1 TVLSD
6 RRGVHGTPPGASLE
20 GLREAALALPEAQ
33 EENGVKPELAK
44 APGDGERRPHTC
56 PGLASNSS
64 TMAPPIWRGLDLASA
79 GEAAAREAAPRTA
92 QRVML
97 QAAGEGRGGA
107 LESKHA
113 RERQAMLLAR
123 EDERTSVTWRNQWC
137 TKERARGKD
146 LAKRYSEAQRNLV
159 ECLSGRTAC
168 TETPAL
174 REAALH
180 LEGVSMLQWRPACI
194 FSNRMTCPI
203 NQTVRS
209 KESGWAYE
217 GVPYNLPL
225 PDGDL
230 RPAAVR
236 RAVRSAAA
244 GIERKGRERFGT
256 CAVVGNGAS
265 MLRGVGPI
273 IDSHEAVF
281 RFNDLMRFAC
291 HDPSSPNYILC
302 RPKPAPPPSR
312 DQVDVRCL
320 APYLGC
326 LAP

>member
-1 TVLSD
+1 MWGDLGGYRCYANSRNA
-6 RRGVHGTPPGASLE
+6 RRLGLE
-20 GLREAALALPEAQ
+20 VA
-33 EENGVKPELAK
+33 
-44 APGDGERRPHTC
+44 
-56 PGLASNSS
+56 
-64 TMAPPIWRGLDLASA
+64 
-79 GEAAAREAAPRTA
+79 
-92 QRVML
+92 
-97 QAAGEGRGGA
+97 
-107 LESKHA
+107 
-113 RERQAMLLAR
+113 
-123 EDERTSVTWRNQWC
+123 
-137 TKERARGKD
+137 
-146 LAKRYSEAQRNLV
+146 
-159 ECLSGRTAC
+159 
-168 TETPAL
+168 AL

-209 KESGWAYE
+209 KASTLMHHVKDSLPEKRFSTMRTVLTQSLESGWAYE

-230 RPAAVR
+230 
-236 RAVRSAAA
+236 
-244 GIERKGRERFGT
+244 RERFGT

-312 DQVDVRCL
+312 DQ
-320 APYLGC
+320 
-326 LAP
+326 